1 MSFDEEMPAVVS
13 ETGAAV
19 ILMHMRG
26 TPVDMQAGD
35 LAYGSLWGEII
46 RYLEERIAAA
56 QKDGIEGRRIVVD
69 PGLGFGKT
77 AADNFR
83 ILRDLHE
90 CRVLGV
96 PVLVGPSRKSFI
108 GHITGGAPEERTEGT
123 AAAVTA
129 AILKGAHFIRVHEV
143 GVMKKVAAV
152 ADAIK
157 GRGQ

>member
-1 MSFDEEMPAVVS
+1 
-13 ETGAAV
+13 
-19 ILMHMRG
+19 
-26 TPVDMQAGD
+26 MQAGD
-35 LAYGSLWGEII
+35 LTYASLWGEII
-46 RYLEERIAAA
+46 RYLEGRIAAA

-69 PGLGFGKT
+69 PGLGFGKS
-77 AADNFR
+77 AEDNFK

-108 GHITGGAPEERTEGT
+108 GRITGGAPEDRTEGT

-129 AILKGAHFIRVHEV
+129 AILKGAHFVRVHDV
-143 GVMKKVAAV
+143 GTMKKVAAV

-157 GRGQ
+157 GRDQ